1 MTHRIDRKYIFLT
14 ALFAVYM
21 FEYMVTSTLLNRG
34 ATGVLAVDLQV
45 KLYYVDMAVCVLG
58 FWVFAA
64 GKRLVHGRKLRTAL
78 MGLVTVIYTACIL
91 QLFMVH
97 TADVYLLIA
106 PFTMLCLGIMGGM
119 VYYCMSSALAG
130 DPCIG
135 RVIGIGGASAVLIQ
149 YFLQLKADISLG
161 MPFILAMGL
170 MMMAWLL
177 YKPQW
182 EWLLVDNLGQWTD
195 ETGHERSFKL
205 SCICSVVITS
215 LLILLCQY
223 YDSRIEMQAVASEFE
238 SFNFYTWPRL
248 FLVAAYLIMGCL
260 GDIKNGKYVPLFTI
274 CVMLLSALNP
284 LLLADKGGVAL
295 SLCLFYLNVGVTIS
309 YYNLTFL
316 RLASKSQHPELWAGM
331 GRILDGTI
339 GTLAFLLQIEGF
351 SLPLILGIDL
361 VLLAGIIVLMV
372 VRGDFAFV
380 KETADSPKAS
390 EEIEKVQPSDVIDIM
405 SKLYELTPR
414 ETEVLQKLLQ
424 TEDELQTIADSMYIS
439 RRVLSRHISAIY
451 QKTGTKSR
459 VGLYRLFH
467 MTAMK

>member
-91 QLFMVH
+91 QLFMVQ

-177 YKPQW
+177 YKPQ
-182 EWLLVDNLGQWTD
+182 
-195 ETGHERSFKL
+195 
-205 SCICSVVITS
+205 
-215 LLILLCQY
+215 
-223 YDSRIEMQAVASEFE
+223 
-238 SFNFYTWPRL
+238 
-248 FLVAAYLIMGCL
+248 
-260 GDIKNGKYVPLFTI
+260 
-274 CVMLLSALNP
+274 
-284 LLLADKGGVAL
+284 
-295 SLCLFYLNVGVTIS
+295 
-309 YYNLTFL
+309 
-316 RLASKSQHPELWAGM
+316 
-331 GRILDGTI
+331 
-339 GTLAFLLQIEGF
+339 
-351 SLPLILGIDL
+351 
-361 VLLAGIIVLMV
+361 
-372 VRGDFAFV
+372 
-380 KETADSPKAS
+380 
-390 EEIEKVQPSDVIDIM
+390 
-405 SKLYELTPR
+405 
-414 ETEVLQKLLQ
+414 
-424 TEDELQTIADSMYIS
+424 
-439 RRVLSRHISAIY
+439 
-451 QKTGTKSR
+451 
-459 VGLYRLFH
+459 
-467 MTAMK
+467 